1 MVNNSLFKLS
11 EIPKFHPISQ
21 RYERKAFWDEQRRY
35 IIEGYWV
42 GGKWMPPELYYY
54 INFHHITLEKG
65 IYRGI
70 SLPWLR
76 DIDWE
81 KAYLYSEAIGFSG
94 FENDTELSC
103 NRLLIDNRYNDN
115 DLLRICTA
123 QNVVDQ
129 KYYNNLFKSDGS
141 RKTYVPAR
149 DYIQR
154 IFKANMGKPLYYN
167 SAKHFIE
174 LAARGLGKSFWAS
187 GLIAHNFNTGG
198 AKDYD
203 MYLQLLKENNPLK
216 TETVVG
222 AIDTKY
228 SSKLMDK
235 VKTGLDKLPGRES
248 IRVDNETIVYPSPLA
263 LTCDG
268 SFAVGKVYRAIYT
281 GSQIQHVTFADNPL
295 AANGGRPN
303 RIFLDEIGFQ
313 GNILETWE
321 AIEST
326 QANEAFK
333 RLTIYGMGTGGL
345 TSAGAVTYMQEI
357 FYNPEAYNCL
367 AFEDTWE
374 HKGKICYFISTL
386 KSNNDYKE
394 GPNLISNEE
403 RALQDVLKERELAK
417 KARSKKKLLGLIINK
432 PLVPSEI
439 FLRSEGTF
447 FPIEDLKQALGELE
461 TNKVLLS
468 SSWKVDLLL
477 DSTGKVITKPSNKL
491 PIRDYPLTGAV
502 DMDACIEIFEKPKSG
517 ESSEIISGRY
527 FIVTDPVD
535 NDGNDDI
542 KRSLQSSFVY
552 DAWVD
557 RIVAEYTARTYLAS
571 QYYENVRRL
580 ALYYN
585 AKILYENNKKGLFAH
600 FKNKGS
606 VSMLLETPKL
616 IKDQTKDKDISVG
629 NKMYG
634 VNMNTDILKLHAI
647 ELLKEWL
654 VKQAYNEND
663 GVMNLQRLRSVALI
677 KELIAYTMDLN
688 ADRVSAL
695 LMLMILL
702 EDKQRIIESN
712 KKLGTTNTEEVK
724 KDDDFWKRAYNG
736 RRLNVYSGLNSFYH

>member
-1 MVNNSLFKLS
+1 MINNSLFKLL

-65 IYRGI
+65 IYKGI
-70 SLPWLR
+70 ALPWCR
-76 DIDWE
+76 DVEWE

-94 FENDTELSC
+94 FENDQEYSC
-103 NRLLIDNRYNDN
+103 NRLLDDSTITDE
-115 DLLRICTA
+115 DLKRQCKIGNET
-123 QNVVDQ
+123 DT
-129 KYYNNLFKSDGS
+129 KFYNNLFKSDGT
-141 RKTYVPAR
+141 RKSFVHAR
-149 DYIQR
+149 DYIKR
-154 IFKANMGKPLYYN
+154 IFPSDMGKPLYYN
-167 SAKHFIE
+167 RAMNIME
-174 LAARGLGKSFWAS
+174 VAGRGYGKSYWTS
-187 GLIAHNFNTGG
+187 GLTAHNFITGG

-203 MYLQLLKENNPLK
+203 LYLQLLKEGIPLK
-216 TETVVG
+216 SETVIG

-228 SSKLMDK
+228 SSKLTDK
-235 VKTGLDKLPGRES
+235 IKTGLDKLPGSEI
-248 IRVDNETIVYPSPLA
+248 IRVDGESIVYPSPLA
-263 LTCDG
+263 LSCEG
-268 SFAVGKVYRAIYT
+268 SFAVGKAYKATYT
-281 GSQIQHVTFADNPL
+281 GSQIQHVTFADKPM

-303 RIFLDEIGFQ
+303 RIFIDEVGFMN
-313 GNILETWE
+313 NILETWS

-326 QANEAFK
+326 QSNESFK

-345 TSAGAVTYMQEI
+345 TSAGAVTYVQEI
-357 FYNPEAYNCL
+357 FYNPEAYDCL
-367 AFEDTWE
+367 TFEDKWE
-374 HKGKICYFISTL
+374 NKGKICYFTPTTF
-386 KSNNDYKE
+386 SNNEYKE
-394 GPNLISNEE
+394 GPNFITNEE
-403 RALQDVLKERELAK
+403 RALQDVLKERETAK

-663 GVMNLQRLRSVALI
+663 GIMNLQRLRSVALI

-695 LMLMILL
+695 LILMILL

-736 RRLNVYSGLNSFYH
+736 RRLNVYSGLNSFYR